1 MQLSEFTYVFLI
13 LCVPFIGYIV
23 NTTNPKKGFTILF
36 SSIIFLSVFINPSL
50 FTFLGILFLGLYAKL
65 LDKKESNYLLLL
77 STISFLI
84 GSFNFVGLELL
95 KAILPILL
103 VSSVFSLM
111 MIGHWFL
118 VDPTIS
124 RVGMKNIAIFSTS
137 LSLVLSVLVFFD
149 FYESSLDLFNLLSNN
164 VLNNVMVFLYISAA
178 ILSFGSFKS
187 LQEKSYTGV
196 MASTGLSYLSL
207 IVSLGA
213 SGTLILSI

>member
-36 SSIIFLSVFINPSL
+36 SSIVFLAVFINPSL
-50 FTFLGILFLGLYAKL
+50 FTLLGILFLGLYAKL

-137 LSLVLSVLVFFD
+137 LSLGLSVLVFFN
-149 FYESSLDLFNLLSNN
+149 FYESSSSLFNLLSNG
-164 VLNNVMVFLYISAA
+164 VLNNVIVFLYISAA

-207 IVSLGA
+207 IVSMGS

>member
-36 SSIIFLSVFINPSL
+36 SSIIFLAVFINPSI

-137 LSLVLSVLVFFD
+137 LSLGLSVLVFFN
-149 FYESSLDLFNLLSNN
+149 FYESSSSLFNLLSNG
-164 VLNNVMVFLYISAA
+164 VLNNVIVFLYISAA

-207 IVSLGA
+207 IVSMGS

>member
-36 SSIIFLSVFINPSL
+36 SSIIFLAVFINPSL

-124 RVGMKNIAIFSTS
+124 RVGMKNIAILSTS
-137 LSLVLSVLVFFD
+137 LSLGLSVLVFFN
-149 FYESSLDLFNLLSNN
+149 FYESSSSLFNLLSNG
-164 VLNNVMVFLYISAA
+164 VLNNVIVFLYISAA

-207 IVSLGA
+207 IVSMGS

>member
-13 LCVPFIGYIV
+13 LCIPFIGYIV
-23 NTTNPKKGFTILF
+23 NTTNPKKGFTLLF
-36 SSIIFLSVFINPSL
+36 SSIVFFVVFINQSI
-50 FTFLGILFLGLYAKL
+50 FTFLGVLFLGLYANL
-65 LDKKESNYLLLL
+65 LHKKERNYILLF
-77 STISFLI
+77 SIISFFI

-95 KAILPILL
+95 KSTLPILL

-137 LSLVLSVLVFFD
+137 LSLGLSVLVFFD
-149 FYESSLDLFNLLSNN
+149 FYESSSDLFNLLSSS

>member
-23 NTTNPKKGFTILF
+23 NTTNPKKGFTLLF
-36 SSIIFLSVFINPSL
+36 SSLIFFVVFINQSI
-50 FTFLGILFLGLYAKL
+50 FTFFGILLLGLYANL
-65 LDKKESNYLLLL
+65 LHKKERNYILLF
-77 STISFLI
+77 SIISFLI

-95 KAILPILL
+95 KSTLPILL

-137 LSLVLSVLVFFD
+137 LSLGLSVLVFFD
-149 FYESSLDLFNLLSNN
+149 FYESSSDLFNLLSSS
-164 VLNNVMVFLYISAA
+164 VLNNVIVFLYISAA

>member
-1 MQLSEFTYVFLI
+1 MGYVI
-13 LCVPFIGYIV
+13 I
-23 NTTNPKKGFTILF
+23 
-36 SSIIFLSVFINPSL
+36 SI
-50 FTFLGILFLGLYAKL
+50 
-65 LDKKESNYLLLL
+65 
-77 STISFLI
+77 ISFLI
-84 GSFNFVGLELL
+84 STFNLVGLELL
-95 KAILPILL
+95 RSFLPVLL

-137 LSLVLSVLVFFD
+137 ISLGLSVLVFFD
-149 FYESSLDLFNLLSNN
+149 FYENSSNLFNLLSTNT
-164 VLNNVMVFLYISAA
+164 LNNIIVFLYVSAA

-207 IVSLGA
+207 IVSMGA

>member
-36 SSIIFLSVFINPSL
+36 SSIIFLAVFINPSI

-65 LDKKESNYLLLL
+65 LDKKENNYLLLL

-84 GSFNFVGLELL
+84 SSFNFVGLELL

-137 LSLVLSVLVFFD
+137 LSLGLSVLVFFN
-149 FYESSLDLFNLLSNN
+149 FYESSSSLFNLLSNG
-164 VLNNVMVFLYISAA
+164 VLNNVIVFLYISAA
-178 ILSFGSFKS
+178 FLSFGSFKS

-207 IVSLGA
+207 IVSMGS

>member
-36 SSIIFLSVFINPSL
+36 SSIIFLAVFINPSI
-50 FTFLGILFLGLYAKL
+50 FTLLGILFLGLYAKL

-124 RVGMKNIAIFSTS
+124 RVGMKNIAIFSTF
-137 LSLVLSVLVFFD
+137 LSLGLSVLVFFN
-149 FYESSLDLFNLLSNN
+149 FYESSSSLFNLLSNG
-164 VLNNVMVFLYISAA
+164 VLNNVIVFLYISAA

-207 IVSLGA
+207 IVSMGS

>member
-23 NTTNPKKGFTILF
+23 ITTNPKKGFTLLF
-36 SSIIFLSVFINPSL
+36 SSIIFFTVFIYLST
-50 FTFLGILFLGLYAKL
+50 FTLLGIFFLGLYTNL
-65 LDKKESNYLLLL
+65 LNKKEKNYILLL
-77 STISFLI
+77 SIVSFLI

-95 KAILPILL
+95 KSTLPILL

-124 RVGMKNIAIFSTS
+124 RVGMKNISIFSTF
-137 LSLVLSVLVFFD
+137 LSLFLSVLVFFD
-149 FYESSLDLFNLLSNN
+149 FYESSMDLFNLLSNN

-207 IVSLGA
+207 IVSMGA

>member
-36 SSIIFLSVFINPSL
+36 SSIIFLAVFINPSL

-137 LSLVLSVLVFFD
+137 LSLGLSVLVFFN
-149 FYESSLDLFNLLSNN
+149 FYESSSSLFNLLSNS

-178 ILSFGSFKS
+178 VLSFGSFKS

-207 IVSLGA
+207 IVSMGS

>member
-137 LSLVLSVLVFFD
+137 LSLGLSVLVFFN
-149 FYESSLDLFNLLSNN
+149 FYESSSSLFNLLSNG
-164 VLNNVMVFLYISAA
+164 VLNNVIVFLYISAA

-207 IVSLGA
+207 IVSMGS

>member
-84 GSFNFVGLELL
+84 SSFNFVGFELL
-95 KAILPILL
+95 KSILPILL

-137 LSLVLSVLVFFD
+137 LSLGLSVLVFFN
-149 FYESSLDLFNLLSNN
+149 FYESSSSLFNLLSNG
-164 VLNNVMVFLYISAA
+164 VLNNVIVFLYISAA

-207 IVSLGA
+207 IVSMGS